1 MMSTVSFLPCASAHT
16 PVESFLNPLPDNRAS
31 PFFGSNASVSYFVNR
46 SFTASKY
53 GCSGGYAGIGSDDT
67 CEAPR

>member
-1 MMSTVSFLPCASAHT
+1 MMSTVSFLPCASAQT
-16 PVESFLNPLPDNRAS
+16 PAASFLKPLPDSSAS
-31 PFFGSNASVSYFVNR
+31 PFFGSNASVSYFASR